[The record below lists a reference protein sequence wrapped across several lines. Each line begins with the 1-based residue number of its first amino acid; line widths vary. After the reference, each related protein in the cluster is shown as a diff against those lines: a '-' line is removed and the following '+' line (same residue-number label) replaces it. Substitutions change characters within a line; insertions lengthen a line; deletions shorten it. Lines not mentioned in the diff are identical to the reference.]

1 MGAQDISYLSLA
13 LCLLLMV
20 IPLAVFLALKV
31 RIARDTV
38 VSLLRMTVQL
48 VLVGIFLE
56 YLFNLNNGWINLAWV
71 LVMIIFAAFSVIGSS
86 KLSRRRFVLPTM
98 ASFVLST
105 LAVLLYFN
113 AVVVRLDD
121 ILDARYLIAVGGML
135 LGNCLGG
142 NIVGISQFY
151 QSIRR
156 DDNRYRYDLAL
167 GASRF
172 EALVPYFRQSL
183 TTALR
188 PTIANMATI
197 GLVFL
202 PGMMTGQILGGSSP
216 ITAIK
221 YQLAI
226 MVVIFVSVTLSVSL
240 TVLFTVRSS
249 FDAYGILRRD
259 VFRPDK
265 GKSKR
270 GRSHIS
276 GR

>member
-38 VSLLRMTVQL
+38 ISLLRMTAQL
-48 VLVGIFLE
+48 ALVGIFLE
-56 YLFNLNNGWINLAWV
+56 YLFDLNNGWVNLAWV
-71 LVMIIFAAFSVIGSS
+71 LAMIIFAAFSVIGSG
-86 KLSRRRFVLPTM
+86 KLNRRRFVLPTL
-98 ASFVLST
+98 ASFIIST

-121 ILDARYLIAVGGML
+121 VLDARYLIAVGGML
-135 LGNCLGG
+135 LGNSLGG
-142 NIVGISQFY
+142 NIVGISSFY
-151 QSIRR
+151 QGIRR

-167 GASRF
+167 GATRF

-183 TTALR
+183 TAALR

-216 ITAIK
+216 LTAIK
-221 YQLAI
+221 YQIAI
-226 MVVIFVSVTLSVSL
+226 MVVIFTCVTMSVSL
-240 TVLFTVRSS
+240 TMLFTVRAS
-249 FDAYGILRRD
+249 FDAYGMLRRD
-259 VFRPDK
+259 VFRPERA
-265 GKSKR
+265 GKR
-270 GRSHIS
+270 RA
-276 GR
+276 